1 MEYGEKGIITLRK
14 VLSIDEIALPPNEV
28 RRILED
34 KLDEAKKYILDIRID
49 VPNKDIVICKEDV
62 SRLVKVQKAYN
73 IFMETFINKFKN

>member
-14 VLSIDEIALPPNEV
+14 VLSIDEIVLPPNEV

>member
-1 MEYGEKGIITLRK
+1 MEYDEKGIITLRK
-14 VLSIDEIALPPNEV
+14 VLSIDEIVLPPNEV

-49 VPNKDIVICKEDV
+49 VPNKDIVICREDV

>member
-1 MEYGEKGIITLRK
+1 MEYDEKGIITLRK
-14 VLSIDEIALPPNEV
+14 VLSIDEIVLPPNEV

-49 VPNKDIVICKEDV
+49 VPNKDIIICREDV

>member
-1 MEYGEKGIITLRK
+1 MEYDEKDIITLRK
-14 VLSIDEIALPPNEV
+14 VLSIDEIALPTNEV

-34 KLDEAKKYILDIRID
+34 KLDKSRKYILDIRVD
-49 VPNKDIVICKEDV
+49 VPDKDIIICKEDV

>member
-1 MEYGEKGIITLRK
+1 MEYDEKGIITLRK
-14 VLSIDEIALPPNEV
+14 VLSIDEIVLPPNEV

>member
-1 MEYGEKGIITLRK
+1 MEYDEKDIITLRK
-14 VLSIDEIALPPNEV
+14 VLSIDEIVLPSNEV